1 LLANVRLADEARLRG
16 MHVIDTYPVFRDFY
30 VKYGRP
36 LDRSPLDAHWNPA
49 AHRLVAREVARII
62 EP

>member
-1 LLANVRLADEARLRG
+1 
-16 MHVIDTYPVFRDFY
+16 MHVIDTYPVFRDYY
-30 VKYGRP
+30 VKTGRP